1 MKAIGCVI
9 AYFKNH
15 NNYGTSLQGFATI
28 KAIEHEGYK
37 CRLIQYQK
45 SDSLFK
51 KIRLAP
57 LMFISGGWQ
66 AYKKKIKKKKI
77 TESTSSYAKDIN
89 IRTSV
94 NNQWKSQYM
103 DSYCD
108 LYIGYNNLKSGSK
121 NYGLIIVG
129 SDQVWTPLGLYSK
142 FFNLL
147 FVDDSIP
154 RMSYASSFGVSKI
167 PSWQIKTTCKYL
179 DKINKLSVREI
190 RGKEIIEEISHNKA
204 QVVLDPTLLLSQS
217 QWREEIGDKK
227 PKAEGKYIFCY
238 LLGKDEK
245 VRKEINHFKKIT
257 GLKIVAMRHID
268 EFIACDGGSGDEA
281 PYNIDPLD
289 FVQLIAN
296 AEFVCTDSFHC
307 TVFSTIF
314 HKQFVTFYRFLNT
327 NSDSRNSRIDSIL
340 NLLGLEDRLYN
351 GNLTSQMF
359 SKIDY
364 NTVEQKKNPLLKS
377 SLEFLKSGLALSK
390 K

>member
-227 PKAEGKYIFCY
+227 PKAEGKYIC
-238 LLGKDEK
+238 LL
-245 VRKEINHFKKIT
+245 
-257 GLKIVAMRHID
+257 
-268 EFIACDGGSGDEA
+268 
-281 PYNIDPLD
+281 Y
-289 FVQLIAN
+289 
-296 AEFVCTDSFHC
+296 
-307 TVFSTIF
+307 
-314 HKQFVTFYRFLNT
+314 
-327 NSDSRNSRIDSIL
+327 
-340 NLLGLEDRLYN
+340 
-351 GNLTSQMF
+351 TSP
-359 SKIDY
+359 SPRD
-364 NTVEQKKNPLLKS
+364 TR
-377 SLEFLKSGLALSK
+377 
-390 K
+390 